1 VDCPSCG
8 HRNLEGARFC
18 GECGT
23 SLATTV
29 SCPGCAAENPG
40 EQKFCSECG
49 RALRGAESSAGEA
62 VGSHTALG
70 AVTQPDPRAYPPEHL
85 AEKVQGVRADVEG
98 ERKQVTVM
106 FVDIV
111 GSMDL
116 AEALDSERWRG
127 WLDRFFVI
135 VSEAV
140 HGVEGTV
147 HQFTGDGV
155 LALFGAPISYEDHAR
170 RGCLAALQLHAALVP
185 FARELAGEGVQFAIR
200 VGLNSGE
207 VIVGEIGDEGQMDY
221 SAIGHTVGLAQR
233 MESLARAGSTA
244 LSATT
249 TSLVAGEFEV
259 RERGEFEVKG
269 SSVPQRVYE
278 LVDKAG
284 SRDRVEAAR
293 ARGRLS
299 RFVGREREQ
308 AALQAAL
315 DRALEGD
322 GQVVALVGEPGVGK
336 SRLAHEFAERCAA
349 EGIPVQ
355 RTRAVAHGREV
366 PLLPILELMRTTLGV
381 ADTDE
386 AATAR
391 RRIAESLEALDASFQ
406 EDLPLVFDFLGVGDP
421 ERPAPKIDPEARQR
435 QLLSLVRRFVH
446 ARSAVET
453 TVALIEDLHWLD
465 DSSRVFVAEFVRAS
479 AGAHTLLILTYRPEY
494 AAEIL
499 RGSHCEQLALR
510 PLGRSAVAELLE
522 SLLGEDPSLDGLSDL
537 IAERAVG
544 NPFFC
549 EELVAALES
558 GHLVGERGAYRLERT
573 LEEIVLPATVQATLA
588 ARIDRLRKREKELIQ
603 MASVIGYEVS
613 EPLLR
618 AIAGLPDSELNDAL
632 QSLVSGELLSE
643 RLAEGSVEYAFKH
656 PLTQEVAY
664 RSQLSDRRRYVH
676 REAAIAIEQ
685 LYPEKLDE
693 LAALVAQH
701 WEAGDDPLAAA
712 RWNARAATWVG
723 LSDISQALAHWRK
736 VGELT
741 QTLPDSSETT
751 AFSLLAHVRQLDYGW
766 RLGITE
772 QEAAAHY
779 QAGRELAQRSGD
791 PTNLLL
797 ITGFYASVRG
807 LAGYVEEYAELGQEV
822 NRLSIEIDDPAL
834 RMAMLSVPIF
844 SRYLRGSLGEAL
856 ALAEEGIT
864 LGAEDPALGGGIAL
878 VCPYAYCLMMKA
890 LILCYRGHLE
900 ESASNFNSALQ
911 VAQEQGDLETQGW
924 THMFCVLLA
933 RYTGQTEAALAH
945 ATQAYEIAE
954 RIGSALSRVWSLHFL
969 GYARLMLGE
978 TDEAIAAIERSIEL
992 ARESRTGLEVEP
1004 QLVAGLSEALL
1015 SAGDHTRAREAAEES
1030 VELAVQR
1037 GNATILPTCYRVLAE
1052 ALLASE
1058 DPEKVSGAQEAL
1070 DKATAAVQATG
1081 ARAELPFIERARQE
1095 LIPVS

>member
-1 VDCPSCG
+1 VDCASCG

-18 GECGT
+18 GECGAL
-23 SLATTV
+23 LATTV

-40 EQKFCSECG
+40 EQKFCSDCG
-49 RALRGAESSAGEA
+49 HALPGADSSAEA
-62 VGSHTALG
+62 VGSHTAPGL
-70 AVTQPDPRAYPPEHL
+70 VTQPDPRAFPPEHL
-85 AEKVQGVRADVEG
+85 AEKVQGARAEVEG

-127 WLDRFFVI
+127 LLDRFFVL
-135 VSEAV
+135 VCEAI
-140 HGVEGTV
+140 HGVEGTI

-170 RGCLAALQLHAALVP
+170 RACLAALQLHAALVP
-185 FARELAGEGVQFAIR
+185 FARELAGEGVQFAVR

-278 LVDKAG
+278 LVDQAG

-315 DRALEGD
+315 ERALEGD

-349 EGIPVQ
+349 EGISVQ

-366 PLLPILELMRTTLGV
+366 PLLPILELIRTTLGV

-391 RRIAESLEALDASFQ
+391 RRIAESLEELDASFQ

-421 ERPAPKIDPEARQR
+421 ERPAPKIDPDARQR

-446 ARSAVET
+446 ARSAVKT
-453 TVALIEDLHWLD
+453 TVTVIEDLHWLD
-465 DSSRVFVAEFVRAS
+465 DSSRVFVAELVRAS
-479 AGAHTLLILTYRPEY
+479 AGTHTLLILTYRPEY

-510 PLGRSAVAELLE
+510 PLGKSAVAELLE
-522 SLLGEDPSLDGLSDL
+522 SLLGGDHSLDGLSDL

-588 ARIDRLRKREKELIQ
+588 ARIDRLRKREKDLLQ

-632 QSLVSGELLSE
+632 QSLISAELLSE
-643 RLAEGSVEYAFKH
+643 RLGEAGVEYAFKH

-664 RSQLSDRRRYVH
+664 RSQLSERRRYVH
-676 REAAIAIEQ
+676 RKVAIAIEQ

-712 RWNARAATWVG
+712 RWNARAAAWVG

-736 VGELT
+736 VGELA

-751 AFSLLAHVRQLDYGW
+751 ALSLLAHVRQLDYGW

-772 QEAAAHY
+772 KEAAAHY

-807 LAGYVEEYAELGQEV
+807 LAGHVEEYAELGQEV
-822 NRLSIEIDDPAL
+822 NRLSIEIGDPAL

-844 SRYLRGSLGEAL
+844 SRYLRGWLGEAL

-878 VCPYAYCLMMKA
+878 VCPYAYCLMMKG

-900 ESASNFNSALQ
+900 ESASNFSRALQ